1 MYKRKCKECGVVFE
15 SYRNSAQFCSTT
27 CDDVYDRKLSKLYE
41 SNNAKFTALVDPVPF
56 SNYAVDFQMHRL
68 KPQFVSYAEDYGSF
82 EYCPDFQ
89 RGHVWT
95 RDKQIA
101 FIEAIAK
108 NSISKSLLTITLNCP
123 DFEDSR
129 EKGDLSGFCIIDG
142 LQRVTAI
149 QEFVEGKFKVFG
161 DTIGYDDFDY
171 SSFSYKRI
179 NIRVQVF
186 TFKWKKDLLKYYI
199 AINSGGVIHA
209 DTEIERVKKL
219 LEECD
224 KQNN

>member
-1 MYKRKCKECGVVFE
+1 MYKRKCRECGVVFE
-15 SYRNSAQFCSTT
+15 SDRNSAQFCSIT
-27 CDDVYDRKLSKLYE
+27 CDDVYDRKLSELYE

-68 KPQFVSYAEDYGSF
+68 KPQFVRYAEDYGSF

-108 NSISKSLLTITLNCP
+108 NSIPKSLLTITLNCP
-123 DFEDSR
+123 DFEDDR

-142 LQRVTAI
+142 LQRVTAV

-161 DTIGYDDFDY
+161 GTVGYDDFDY

-179 NIRVQVF
+179 CIRVQVF

-199 AINSGGVIHA
+199 AINSGGVVHA

>member
-15 SYRNSAQFCSTT
+15 SYRNSAQFCSIT
-27 CDDVYDRKLSKLYE
+27 CDDVYNRKLNELYE

-68 KPQFVSYAEDYGSF
+68 KPQFVRYAEDYGSF

-108 NSISKSLLTITLNCP
+108 NSIPKSLLTITLNCP
-123 DFEDSR
+123 DFEDDR
-129 EKGDLSGFCIIDG
+129 VKGDLSGFCIIDG
-142 LQRVTAI
+142 LQRVTAV

-161 DTIGYDDFDY
+161 GTIGYDDFDY

-179 NIRVQVF
+179 AIRVQVF

-199 AINSGGVIHA
+199 AINSGGVVHA
-209 DTEIERVKKL
+209 DEEIDRVKKL
-219 LEECD
+219 LQDCD

>member
-1 MYKRKCKECGVVFE
+1 MYKRKCRECGVVFE
-15 SYRNSAQFCSTT
+15 SDRNSAQFCSIT

-68 KPQFVSYAEDYGSF
+68 KPQFATYAEDYGSF

-123 DFEDSR
+123 DFEDDR

-161 DTIGYDDFDY
+161 DTVGYGDFDY

-179 NIRVQVF
+179 SIRVQVF

-199 AINSGGVIHA
+199 AINSGGVVHA